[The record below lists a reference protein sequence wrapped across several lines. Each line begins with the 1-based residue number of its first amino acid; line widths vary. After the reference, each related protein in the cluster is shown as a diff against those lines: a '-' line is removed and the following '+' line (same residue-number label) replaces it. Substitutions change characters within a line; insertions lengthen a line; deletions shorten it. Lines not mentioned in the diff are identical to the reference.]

1 MEHLEVV
8 QNFVTKSA
16 ERVTVL
22 ALAAVTSAELLWAWC
37 IDSVDSSRAA
47 GLPAK
52 VLSTAQC
59 TQDDQVVGGTR

>member
-1 MEHLEVV
+1 MVHI
-8 QNFVTKSA
+8 FVAKSA

-59 TQDDQVVGGTR
+59 TQDDQVVDGTR